1 MAENDIQNIAMDIM
15 KLSQNQLMTELR
27 YIGAAIG
34 ELRLDPEGEAFS
46 TDGVKISFQP
56 DEVIRLFRE
65 DNGTVPRSVLHM
77 VLHCLFRHGFSV
89 QSKNPELWDLA
100 CDISVENIIN
110 GMRPKCVTDSPS
122 AEQKEA
128 LALLKDVGSLTAEK
142 LYARFMKDDWKE
154 EYTQRLR
161 GIFYADSHS
170 DWYMGGGGQAAEE
183 LAEYRNGLAERWKD
197 ISNLVMME
205 SENFMAGGNI
215 PDDMKRN
222 ITEVNRE
229 RYDYSKFLEKF
240 AVRAE
245 KMQVSDEE
253 FDYVTYSSGMALY
266 DGLAL
271 VEPLEYR
278 DARSIKDFVIAI
290 DTSGST
296 YNDLVDRF
304 LTKTFNI
311 LMQRDSFFS
320 RVNIHII
327 QCDAAIQQDVVIHSE
342 ADLRNYVRNM
352 SVHGGGGTD
361 FRPVFSY
368 VDALRNSGELRDI
381 KGLIYFTDG
390 LGTYPSGKPD
400 YETAFVFVGSG
411 SGLIEPVVPAWA
423 IKIELPDNFDE

>member
-1 MAENDIQNIAMDIM
+1 
-15 KLSQNQLMTELR
+15 
-27 YIGAAIG
+27 
-34 ELRLDPEGEAFS
+34 
-46 TDGVKISFQP
+46 
-56 DEVIRLFRE
+56 
-65 DNGTVPRSVLHM
+65 
-77 VLHCLFRHGFSV
+77 
-89 QSKNPELWDLA
+89 
-100 CDISVENIIN
+100 
-110 GMRPKCVTDSPS
+110 
-122 AEQKEA
+122 
-128 LALLKDVGSLTAEK
+128 
-142 LYARFMKDDWKE
+142 
-154 EYTQRLR
+154 
-161 GIFYADSHS
+161 
-170 DWYMGGGGQAAEE
+170 
-183 LAEYRNGLAERWKD
+183 
-197 ISNLVMME
+197 
-205 SENFMAGGNI
+205 
-215 PDDMKRN
+215 
-222 ITEVNRE
+222 
-229 RYDYSKFLEKF
+229 
-240 AVRAE
+240 
-245 KMQVSDEE
+245 MQVSDEE

-327 QCDAAIQQDVVIHSE
+327 QCDTAIQQDVVIHSE